1 MHNQG
6 VDGFIQCMQLIYNGK
21 LLFYYLTE
29 GYNALS
35 KIISVLDAERFM
47 SVACSLLENI
57 IDVRNNGFLC
67 CQNIDISFDHIYVDI
82 NTYKV
87 KLIYFPV
94 SRHFFQDESSFEKEL
109 KSSLISLI
117 SEEPALSSI
126 ETEQFLSDL
135 SNSFYSL
142 QELYNRIK
150 DGIPLEKYEK
160 KSLSEKRLKIVS
172 INTQECVMFDIV
184 KDNFIIGKNAS
195 IVDGVVSF
203 NKMISRV
210 HCKIIKNS
218 EQYYVEDMQ
227 SSNGTYINHIKL
239 QPHQLYK
246 IKEGDIIRLANMDF
260 RVVTD

>member
-1 MHNQG
+1 
-6 VDGFIQCMQLIYNGK
+6 
-21 LLFYYLTE
+21 
-29 GYNALS
+29 
-35 KIISVLDAERFM
+35 
-47 SVACSLLENI
+47 
-57 IDVRNNGFLC
+57 
-67 CQNIDISFDHIYVDI
+67 
-82 NTYKV
+82 
-87 KLIYFPV
+87 
-94 SRHFFQDESSFEKEL
+94 
-109 KSSLISLI
+109 
-117 SEEPALSSI
+117 
-126 ETEQFLSDL
+126 
-135 SNSFYSL
+135 
-142 QELYNRIK
+142 
-150 DGIPLEKYEK
+150 
-160 KSLSEKRLKIVS
+160 
-172 INTQECVMFDIV
+172 MFDIV